1 MYAPEDEEAVFLLVA
16 GPGFMFMPTTASGLR
31 DSKRNTTA
39 DDLVNFFRIQFFL
52 FRFLVIPNRYL
63 PLAVDFVFGL
73 HLFTRTKK
81 PRWQYVVFRSFA

>member
-16 GPGFMFMPTTASGLR
+16 GPGFMFMPTASGLR

-73 HLFTRTKK
+73 HLFMRTKK